1 MEASLPLALFGLGL
15 ASGLHCAGMCG
26 GIVTA
31 FSTHQLF
38 PKRTIVKRQLAFNA
52 GRITSYSAAGAAA
65 GALGSVAA
73 YASGALWG
81 QAALLVAA
89 NLLLIL
95 MGLYLLGAANVL
107 SRLEFLGAPLWKRI
121 QPLAA
126 RALGARTLAGVYG
139 AGALWGWLPCGL
151 VYGALATA
159 TFAGGPA
166 QGALA
171 MLAFGAGT
179 LPNLLAAGLA
189 ASQLRRFMGRRGVRA
204 TVGGIV
210 LGFGAW
216 GLAHAGGV
224 GERIGRFALSC
235 IS

>member
-1 MEASLPLALFGLGL
+1 MDASLPLALFGLGL

-38 PKRTIVKRQLAFNA
+38 PKNIIVRRQLAFNA
-52 GRITSYSAAGAAA
+52 GRITSYSLAGAAA

-95 MGLYLLGAANVL
+95 MGLYLLGAANLL

-166 QGALA
+166 EGALA
-171 MLAFGAGT
+171 MFAFGAGT

-189 ASQLRRFMGRRGVRA
+189 AAQLRRFMGRRGVRA
-204 TVGGIV
+204 AVGGVV